1 MKLYVVYS
9 SSIIALFSV
18 DVDEFKN
25 VLDMPKHGIKL
36 YALNVSETNADI
48 LRVRLKTTEFIA
60 KMPIYLFGVG
70 NS

>member
-25 VLDMPKHGIKL
+25 VLDLPKHGVKL

-48 LRVRLKTTEFIA
+48 LRVSSSSRASLTLKQQ
-60 KMPIYLFGVG
+60 